1 LTQIVFYIRLLLT
14 FDMNRLVLLSISALL
29 AASPQKTFGV
39 DPSPDEAE
47 IRNIVQTRQQEAWN
61 RHDAKAYA
69 ALFTEDGDL
78 VNVVGWW
85 WKGRP
90 QIEQKLTDAYVF
102 VFRESTLTVNEV
114 QVKFLSP
121 DIAVAHVHWSMVGAR
136 TPQGLPEPRQ
146 GIQTLTL
153 RKQAGKW
160 LIAAFQ
166 NTNAMPEMPFPK
178 GPPPTV
184 PSKPNATP

>member
-1 LTQIVFYIRLLLT
+1 MRLT
-14 FDMNRLVLLSISALL
+14 FDMNRLLPFILAML
-29 AASPQKTFGV
+29 AASTQKTLSA
-39 DPSPDEAE
+39 DQSQDEAE
-47 IRNIVQTRQQEAWN
+47 IRNLVQTRQQEAWN

-90 QIEQKLTDAYVF
+90 QIEQKLTEAYIF

-114 QVKFLSP
+114 QVKFLAP
-121 DIAVAHVHWSMVGAR
+121 DIAVAHVHWSMVGAK
-136 TPQGLPEPRQ
+136 TPPNIPEPRQ

-166 NTNAMPEMPFPK
+166 NTNAVPETPFPK
-178 GPPPTV
+178 GPPIAPSSPT
-184 PSKPNATP
+184 ATP

>member
-1 LTQIVFYIRLLLT
+1 MNSLLPLILA
-14 FDMNRLVLLSISALL
+14 ML
-29 AASPQKTFGV
+29 AASTPKTLSA
-39 DPSPDEAE
+39 DRSQDEAE
-47 IRNIVQTRQQEAWN
+47 IRNLVQTRQQEAWN

-69 ALFTEDGDL
+69 ALFTEDGDV

-85 WKGRP
+85 WKGRR

-102 VFRESTLTVNEV
+102 VFRESALTVNDV
-114 QVKFLSP
+114 QIKFLTP
-121 DIAVAHVHWSMVGAR
+121 EIAVAHVHWPMVGAK
-136 TPQGLPEPRQ
+136 TPPNIPEPRQ

-166 NTNAMPEMPFPK
+166 NTNLIPETPFPR
-178 GPPPTV
+178 GPLTA
-184 PSKPNATP
+184 PSAPSVTP

>member
-1 LTQIVFYIRLLLT
+1 VFYIRVRLT
-14 FDMNRLVLLSISALL
+14 FYMNRLVLLLVFALL
-29 AASPQKTFGV
+29 AASTQKTFGV
-39 DPSPDEAE
+39 DQSQDEAE
-47 IRNIVQTRQQEAWN
+47 IRNLVQTRQQESWN

-90 QIEQKLTDAYVF
+90 EIEQRLTDAYVF

-114 QVKFLSP
+114 QVKFLTP
-121 DIAVAHVHWSMVGAR
+121 EIAVAHVHWSMVGAR

-166 NTNAMPEMPFPK
+166 NTNGIPERPFPK
-178 GPPPTV
+178 GPPPIV
-184 PSKPNATP
+184 PSSPNPTP

>member
-1 LTQIVFYIRLLLT
+1 LTQIVFYIRVLLT
-14 FDMNRLVLLSISALL
+14 FDMNRLVLHLILALL
-29 AASPQKTFGV
+29 AASTQKTFGI
-39 DPSPDEAE
+39 DSSQGEAE
-47 IRNIVQTRQQEAWN
+47 IRNIVQTGQQEAWN

-69 ALFTEDGDL
+69 GLFTEDGDL

-90 QIEQKLTDAYVF
+90 QIEQKLTDAYIF

-114 QVKFLSP
+114 QVKFLTP
-121 DIAVAHVHWSMVGAR
+121 EIAVAHVRWSMVGAK
-136 TPQGLPEPRQ
+136 TPQGIPEPRQ
-146 GIQTLTL
+146 GIQTLIL

-166 NTNAMPEMPFPK
+166 NTNGIPEMPFPK
-178 GPPPTV
+178 GPPIV
-184 PSKPNATP
+184 PSSPNPTP